1 MTATNHSEDDLSK
14 MIKIQELK
22 QSVERCDYTVD
33 PRLVA
38 EAMLARM
45 DPRRDPIVLPP
56 VIRQRAGSL
65 RPAAARRERRG

>member
-1 MTATNHSEDDLSK
+1 MHHPKEDLSK

-45 DPRRDPIVLPP
+45 DPRRDPIVMPP
-56 VIRQRAGSL
+56 VIRRRAQSL
-65 RPAAARRERRG
+65 RLAAPPRDPRG